1 MSFCEEIRCK
11 MEGLAP
17 LNPFR
22 KAGACVRPLPLN
34 GILAP
39 TKKSYRPGHVDLGF
53 PNGAVQH
60 VDGNTTFG
68 LSGEGEFAPRLTRLN
83 EPVGSALT
91 ASESVSET
99 VTDMVTD
106 GGEFSVVEILDA
118 AVGSWVLSI
127 RLLVSWSLFWCL
139 LVIGLG
145 R

>member
-1 MSFCEEIRCK
+1 M
-11 MEGLAP
+11 
-17 LNPFR
+17 
-22 KAGACVRPLPLN
+22 
-34 GILAP
+34 
-39 TKKSYRPGHVDLGF
+39 DLGF

-91 ASESVSET
+91 ASESVSVSET

-118 AVGSWVLSI
+118 AVGS
-127 RLLVSWSLFWCL
+127 
-139 LVIGLG
+139 
-145 R
+145 